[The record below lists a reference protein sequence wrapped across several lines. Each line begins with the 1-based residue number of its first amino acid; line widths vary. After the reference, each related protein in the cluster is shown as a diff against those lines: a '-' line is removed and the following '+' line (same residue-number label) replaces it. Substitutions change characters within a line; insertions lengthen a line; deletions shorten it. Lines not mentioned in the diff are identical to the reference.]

1 MTERV
6 SRTLF
11 QELAKTG
18 ALNIPPEEG
27 EMLRAGLNE
36 QLEVIR
42 QLESI
47 PLDETLPPVIHGNPY
62 PLEVRC
68 ELREDEWKPF
78 AAPAEV
84 IAQVPLSRDG
94 YIVSPDTVSEKLETR
109 DEK

>member
-18 ALNIPPEEG
+18 ALNISPEES
-27 EMLRAGLNE
+27 ETLRAELNE

-62 PLEVRC
+62 PPEIRC
-68 ELREDEWKPF
+68 ELREDEWEPF
-78 AAPAEV
+78 AYPSEI
-84 IAQVPLSRDG
+84 IAQAPLSREG
-94 YIVSPDTVSEKLETR
+94 FIVSPDVAHIKLGNR
-109 DEK
+109 GS

>member
-1 MTERV
+1 MAEAV

-18 ALNIPPEEG
+18 ALDLPPEEA
-27 EMLRAGLNE
+27 ELLRAGLNE
-36 QLEVIR
+36 QLEVVR

-47 PLDETLPPVIHGNPY
+47 PLDEMLLPVIHGNPY
-62 PLEVRC
+62 PPEVRC
-68 ELREDEWKPF
+68 ELREDEWRPF
-78 AAPAEV
+78 EHPSEI

>member
-1 MTERV
+1 MAEAV

-18 ALNIPPEEG
+18 ALNISPEEG
-27 EMLRAGLNE
+27 EMLRTELNE

-47 PLDETLPPVIHGNPY
+47 PLEETLPPVVHGNPY
-62 PLEVRC
+62 PSEIRC

-78 AAPAEV
+78 ADPAEI
-84 IAQVPLSRDG
+84 IAQAPLSREG
-94 YIVSPDTVSEKLETR
+94 YIVSPDVVHIKLENN
-109 DEK
+109 E